1 MRFKELNTMG
11 DLHFVKRDIRAV
23 VPEAFFMEAEYGWVV
38 IAGVVGSPRT
48 YFVSWLGEA
57 TKDTHCVICDQG
69 VQDVIN
75 GLRSDVTERDNRP

>member
-1 MRFKELNTMG
+1 MRFKKLLSMG
-11 DLHFVKRDIRAV
+11 DLHRAKRDIRAV

-38 IAGVVGSPRT
+38 IAGIVGSPRT
-48 YFVSWLGEA
+48 YFVSWLGAA

-75 GLRSDVTERDNRP
+75 SLQADISERDNR